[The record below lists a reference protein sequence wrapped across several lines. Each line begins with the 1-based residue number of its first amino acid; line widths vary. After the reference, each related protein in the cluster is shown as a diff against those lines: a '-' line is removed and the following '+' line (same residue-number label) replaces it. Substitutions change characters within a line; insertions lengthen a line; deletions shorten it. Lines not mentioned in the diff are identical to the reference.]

1 MLPALLGAF
10 ATIAS
15 GGLGA
20 MASNNAAAYNYNSD
34 VLNYNQREQERFDT
48 INAARRQDAD
58 TKLGSTDAAGNRTYF
73 VPGRGWVV
81 ELAEDQQALQ
91 DLYQREELAQLS
103 NDLPKKRD
111 ILNANVERQGRESG
125 IASQLLDAFQRTQ
138 MEDPRELENQLNN
151 ASVRGITQ
159 GFDSALQDAMQ
170 SAVRTGASNAGNV
183 AADIGKARASAL
195 MDAFMNNKINAKG
208 QAKDNYSREQGNTS
222 NLYNMYASRASA
234 MPDVAYNPRN
244 IEGQTG
250 QQQQAS
256 MQANQGAQGALIN
269 AFAKQ
274 GGSMPRIEPNY
285 GVANAVQ
292 SGGNAL
298 ASAFDAIAADRQR
311 TKAMQTYG
319 GYAGLDPKMFQQGTG
334 LW

>member
-1 MLPALLGAF
+1 MIPALLGAF
-10 ATIAS
+10 ASIAA

-48 INAARRQDAD
+48 INQARRQEAD
-58 TKLGSTDAAGNRTYF
+58 SKLGSTDAAGNRTYF

-81 ELAEDQQALQ
+81 ELANGQQQLQ

-111 ILNANVERQGRESG
+111 ILNSNVSRQGREDAM
-125 IASQLLDAFQRTQ
+125 ASALMDAFQRVQYT
-138 MEDPRELENQLNN
+138 DPREFENQLNN
-151 ASVRGITQ
+151 ASTRGITQ

-170 SAVRTGASNAGNV
+170 SAVRTGASNAGRV

-195 MDAFMNNKINAKG
+195 QDAFMNNKINAKG
-208 QAKDNYSREQGNTS
+208 QAADTFSREQGNAS

-234 MPDVAYNPRN
+234 MPDVGYNPRN
-244 IEGQTG
+244 IEGMTG
-250 QQQQAS
+250 QQQAGAMSSANGAS
-256 MQANQGAQGALIN
+256 GALIN

-285 GVANAVQ
+285 GMANAVA
-292 SGGNAL
+292 SGGSAL
-298 ASAFDAIAADRQR
+298 SSAFDAISADRQR
-311 TKAMQTYG
+311 QNAVNAYGNYSGIDKNMYKA
-319 GYAGLDPKMFQQGTG
+319 GTG